1 MSLIKNVVASTLLA
15 GSALGLNSCGSTA
28 EPNSLANRQ
37 KEVVKELMAERPAK
51 EYNKAVGSWREGIL
65 APADA
70 QSTIDS
76 IAFRQVFDG
85 TILATDSKSVEEY
98 NAIAAK
104 MRVGDHKTYESAF
117 EELDNKMLD
126 QNIKVKE
133 IPANAKEYRA
143 FEQTVHNLSGNITY
157 NNDHKVIAVRQ
168 FKADSLAYTNFFKER
183 GRLTPGIEKNIKEIS
198 KQIKLKP

>member
-1 MSLIKNVVASTLLA
+1 MSLIKNVVAGTLLA
-15 GSALGLNSCGSTA
+15 SSALGFNSCTGDSERLA
-28 EPNSLANRQ
+28 ESR
-37 KEVVKELMAERPAK
+37 KGVVKELLAERPAK

-85 TILATDSKSVEEY
+85 TILSTDSKSVKEF

-104 MRVGDHKTYESAF
+104 MRVGNHNTYESAF

-133 IPANAKEYRA
+133 IPANEKEYRA
-143 FEQTVHNLSGNITY
+143 FETRIHGLTGSTTINNEHN
-157 NNDHKVIAVRQ
+157 VIAVRQ

-183 GRLTPGIEKNIKEIS
+183 GRLTPSIEKRIS
-198 KQIKLKP
+198 DVSKKIKLKP